1 MTRAPNKSCAY
12 CGQPLQDD
20 RARFEVRV
28 APDYPLKAEACP
40 ATYCHY
46 ECWEAAK
53 VRKSVQDVA
62 KGLITDAET
71 VLSDEGK
78 IFRRL

>member
-1 MTRAPNKSCAY
+1 MTRACAY
-12 CGQPLQDD
+12 CGQKLTED

-53 VRKSVQDVA
+53 VRKSVDSIAKFFHQDC
-62 KGLITDAET
+62 ET
-71 VLSDEGK
+71 VLGEEDTLLGT
-78 IFRRL
+78 